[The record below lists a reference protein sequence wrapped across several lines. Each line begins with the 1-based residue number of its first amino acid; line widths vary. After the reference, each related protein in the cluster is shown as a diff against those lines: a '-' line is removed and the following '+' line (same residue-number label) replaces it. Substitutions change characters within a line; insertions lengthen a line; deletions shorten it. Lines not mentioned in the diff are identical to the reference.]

1 MSVKLITGLKTTADI
16 ESQDDGARIY
26 GTISN
31 KDRVLEI
38 SGNLWGPQIISNNCI
53 RIKSGEALIQGRH
66 VRQAPNT
73 YTDLTINN
81 GEQGKK
87 RYDIIVLRYTKAIGT
102 GIENVEL
109 AVVEGTPTTSST
121 PTVPSLTT
129 GNIFTGCTIHEM
141 ALYRVLIDGLTIYPT
156 LTRLYTT
163 IGTLDD
169 HFHQAIDIIGGVTF
183 NNIIEQKIYFSDQ
196 PMVNASN
203 TTTIY
208 LTNPFQGNTT
218 NKILGITSSKL
229 FGRRSREATGD
240 SYAVLL
246 VSGNTINRTDNSFP
260 ILLRNTLMYDLYL
273 TTESYI
279 VVSYIRP
286 TY

>member
-229 FGRRSREATGD
+229 SGRRTREATGD

-260 ILLRNTLMYDLYL
+260 ILLRNTTGYDLYL
-273 TTESYI
+273 TTESHI
-279 VVSYIRP
+279 AVSYIRP